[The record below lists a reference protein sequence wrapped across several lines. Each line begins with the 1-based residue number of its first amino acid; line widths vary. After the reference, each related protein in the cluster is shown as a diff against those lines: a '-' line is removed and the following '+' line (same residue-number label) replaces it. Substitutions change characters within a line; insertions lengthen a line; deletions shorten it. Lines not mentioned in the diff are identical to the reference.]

1 MEANPSPE
9 ENSSASLAATT
20 GGRYFARLVRGALL
34 VIVAGYTLDVAL
46 ALLILPTSGPGVT
59 MAVSNSSS
67 GDPYA
72 MMSLLSWVFV
82 GIGHALLVFSL
93 LLWSLAKPGF
103 FRRVQSEGADQI
115 VLVTGLAGF
124 LGLLAVFT
132 GAREISTESLTYV
145 NAMGVDLL
153 ALLTITIAAWV
164 RLGGSDRAQERRI
177 LAVATLAT
185 LVTGLTSLAVSVETS
200 WLAVICAASTVVAL
214 QAISKL
220 LETFPQ
226 LRGGET
232 DAASPSRPTL

>member
-1 MEANPSPE
+1 MEANPSPDE
-9 ENSSASLAATT
+9 SFSALLAVTN
-20 GGRYFARLVRGALL
+20 GGRYLARLVRGALL
-34 VIVAGYTLDVAL
+34 VIVAGYTLDVAIV
-46 ALLILPTSGPGVT
+46 LLILPASGPGTT
-59 MAVSNSSS
+59 MAVGSSS
-67 GDPYA
+67 SEDPYA

-82 GIGHALLVFSL
+82 GIGHGLLVFSL
-93 LLWSLAKPGF
+93 LLWALAKPGF

-124 LGLLAVFT
+124 LGLLAVLM

-145 NAMGVDLL
+145 NVMGVDLL

-164 RLGGSDRAQERRI
+164 RLGGSDRAPERRM
-177 LAVATLAT
+177 LGVVTLAT

-200 WLAVICAASTVVAL
+200 WLAVICAASTLVAL

-220 LETFPQ
+220 LEIFPQ

-232 DAASPSRPTL
+232 DAASPNNPTL